1 MIKSIIARW
10 PNSYRSRKQLVP
22 FGKIEN
28 WWTHNFFELNIKIT
42 EQEEKDI
49 FMFYDE
55 RNFKM

>member
-49 FMFYDE
+49 YDE